1 MFKGKEIRISFGNVV
16 VEIWLL
22 CYISLSMIFTTGLLL
37 YHINIIK
44 YDKTTREELKKLFLN
59 PFLNP
64 YQRSTKQNLQ
74 NVLIPNIKS
83 TSILDELNNNKNKYK
98 KYIKE
103 QEKTKKKEQDK
114 TTDITDISHDR
125 DNGMNKNKKKKEYK
139 EKTLTKKGREK
150 YKIKKEEISE
160 EEKIVEKTDRNN
172 KKDNVDKI
180 SNNDMISSHTNDMN
194 KKNQLISPIKVEG
207 NKQVKII
214 EKESDFL
221 PQPSNK
227 NDKDKNQRKEIF
239 KRIYDD

>member
-1 MFKGKEIRISFGNVV
+1 MFKGKEIQISFGNVV

-103 QEKTKKKEQDK
+103 QEKAKKKEIDK

-150 YKIKKEEISE
+150 YTIKKEEMSE
-160 EEKIVEKTDRNN
+160 EEKIVEKFDRNN
-172 KKDNVDKI
+172 KKDTVDKI

-227 NDKDKNQRKEIF
+227 NDKDKNQRKGIF
-239 KRIYDD
+239 KRIYDN